1 MPSKIAVLK
10 IAAFHCSFGVI
21 SSTNMV
27 DSSEKCTRHDLEG
40 QISKCSDVFLLL
52 HAQSIPGV
60 PEKAE
65 RWIFSTLRAESVA
78 YFYII
83 R

>member
-1 MPSKIAVLK
+1 MVFSQIIPVSRASIADAMLKKVLPVPWD
-10 IAAFHCSFGVI
+10 I
-21 SSTNMV
+21 
-27 DSSEKCTRHDLEG
+27 L
-40 QISKCSDVFLLL
+40 
-52 HAQSIPGV
+52 GV

-65 RWIFSTLRAESVA
+65 RRIFSTLRAESVI